1 MGQQSNKV
9 IKRKRRINYV
19 KRKNA
24 AVKAKRAAATTKAA

>member
-9 IKRKRRINYV
+9 QKRRRRENYI

-24 AVKAKRAAATTKAA
+24 AVKAGAPKKTAKA